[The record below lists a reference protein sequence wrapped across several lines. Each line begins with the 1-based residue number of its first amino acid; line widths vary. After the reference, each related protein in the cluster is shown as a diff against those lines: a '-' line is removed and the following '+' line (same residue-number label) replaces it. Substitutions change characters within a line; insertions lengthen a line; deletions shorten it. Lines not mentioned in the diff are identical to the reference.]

1 MAHWASALPAM
12 GLWEVRSSLTRGRI
26 ARVIFCELEGKMI
39 LLHAFIKKS
48 QRTPTSDIDLAVK
61 RMKVIS

>member
-1 MAHWASALPAM
+1 M